1 MVGRFSD
8 NADEGRFELDLAG
21 QIAFAN
27 YRRTDD
33 GILIFHVETP
43 RALRGQ
49 GVAGRLMERIVEA
62 ARAEGQEVI
71 PLCSYA
77 SSWMRRHRQSAKAH

>member
-1 MVGRFSD
+1 MDGRLSD
-8 NADEGRFELDLAG
+8 NSEKGRFELAIAG

-27 YRRTDD
+27 YRRTEE
-33 GILIFHVETP
+33 GLVIFHVETP

-49 GVAGRLMERIVEA
+49 GVAGRLMERIAEA
-62 ARAEGQEVI
+62 ARSEGREII

-77 SSWMRRHRQSAKAH
+77 SSWMHRRRAAANSI